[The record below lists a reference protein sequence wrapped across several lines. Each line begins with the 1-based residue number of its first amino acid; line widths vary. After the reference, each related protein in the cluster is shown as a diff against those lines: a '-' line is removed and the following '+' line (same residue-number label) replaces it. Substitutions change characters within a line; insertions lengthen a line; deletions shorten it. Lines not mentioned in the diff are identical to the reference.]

1 MTEREL
7 LELIAVQVGKLTQD
21 VDLIKSTMATKA
33 ELEEIRN
40 TMATKKDIEK
50 IWATMDTMATKAEF
64 ETVKAIVLRIE
75 HDHGEKLGALFDAY
89 QVHSERLDR
98 IEKIIARHEEIL
110 LGRHLS

>member
-7 LELIAVQVGKLTQD
+7 LELIAVQVGKLTED
-21 VDLIKSTMATKA
+21 VDQIKA
-33 ELEEIRN
+33 

-50 IWATMDTMATKAEF
+50 IWATMDTLATKAEL